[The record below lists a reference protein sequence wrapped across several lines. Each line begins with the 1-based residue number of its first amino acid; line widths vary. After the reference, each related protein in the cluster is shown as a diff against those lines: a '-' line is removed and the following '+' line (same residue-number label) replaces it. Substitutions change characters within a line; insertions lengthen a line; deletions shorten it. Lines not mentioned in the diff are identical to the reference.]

1 SRVHRH
7 AGCLCR
13 PGRTR
18 ALPDRWPGN
27 ARIDPGGRRRHH
39 RRPARHRHRSHA
51 RLAAKAHCLRR
62 AGTLTCKTQTW
73 PRRSTMRRIVHSL
86 LIIIACLSLL
96 AGCGDNAESTSAAA
110 AENADPIVIGST
122 NFPEQ
127 LILANIY
134 ADVLEARG
142 FTVEKRLNLG
152 SREIVFPALEAG
164 EIDVMPEYTGALL
177 AYLTDEEGGEHEQQD
192 VADAVQ
198 ENLPAGLV
206 MLDISPAEDKD
217 ALVVTAETA
226 EKHDLNSISD
236 LQGVV

>member
-1 SRVHRH
+1 ESV
-7 AGCLCR
+7 
-13 PGRTR
+13 
-18 ALPDRWPGN
+18 
-27 ARIDPGGRRRHH
+27 
-39 RRPARHRHRSHA
+39 
-51 RLAAKAHCLRR
+51 
-62 AGTLTCKTQTW
+62 
-73 PRRSTMRRIVHSL
+73 MRRLVHSL
-86 LIIIACLSLL
+86 LIVSACLGLL
-96 AGCGDNAESTSAAA
+96 AACGDDPDNGSAAA
-110 AENADPIVIGST
+110 DNADPIVIGST

-142 FTVEKRLNLG
+142 FEVEKRLNLG
-152 SREIVFPALEAG
+152 SREIVFPALESG

-236 LQGVV
+236 L

>member
-1 SRVHRH
+1 
-7 AGCLCR
+7 
-13 PGRTR
+13 
-18 ALPDRWPGN
+18 
-27 ARIDPGGRRRHH
+27 
-39 RRPARHRHRSHA
+39 
-51 RLAAKAHCLRR
+51 
-62 AGTLTCKTQTW
+62 
-73 PRRSTMRRIVHSL
+73 MRRLVHSL
-86 LIIIACLSLL
+86 LIVSACLGLL
-96 AGCGDNAESTSAAA
+96 AACGDDPDNGSAAA
-110 AENADPIVIGST
+110 DNADPIVIGST

-142 FTVEKRLNLG
+142 FEVEKRLNLG
-152 SREIVFPALEAG
+152 SREIVFPALESG

-226 EKHDLNSISD
+226 EKHDLN
-236 LQGVV
+236 